1 MSIRLGDTKVVTATN
16 QDLNGSAN
24 AALLTY
30 VASKPC
36 RLHRFGVVAD
46 ADEGLLAAMRLKMRL
61 TPVATGTAADIDEA
75 GVLNP
80 GGAVARGLG
89 VYKDA
94 EESKVI
100 DAGDTITVA
109 IDTAAG
115 GTSTGNVFLEIVELP
130 FAGTEIDAM
139 SKSA

>member
-1 MSIRLGDTKVVTATN
+1 MSIRLGDTKVVTATAQNLN
-16 QDLNGSAN
+16 QAAN
-24 AALLTY
+24 TVLLTY

-36 RLHRFGVVAD
+36 RLHRFGVVGD
-46 ADEGLLAAMRLKMRL
+46 AAEGLLAAMRLKMRL
-61 TPVATGTAADIDEA
+61 VPIDTGVAEDLAAAGT
-75 GVLNP
+75 LNP
-80 GGAVARGLG
+80 GEAKARGLG

-94 EESKVI
+94 EDNEVI

-130 FAGTEIDAM
+130 FAGTEIDDW